1 MIYLGLLIVIAV
13 VVHLMRKKKPV
24 EQPKQ
29 DKPKSDESTVIVSP
43 TIKDGEKVTV
53 AKDGVKTEGTVKIL
67 PVGFQIFNSKGQIIF
82 DLDDISYVVYGS
94 GDTGYSDGSISD
106 ARITDKS
113 FIFVYYS
120 EREFFKDMTPGETFY
135 IISGSHEMEAFPL
148 LKIKNG
154 QISWSYNST
163 MAKKYYK
170 VRYKFFYGGVPLD

>member
-1 MIYLGLLIVIAV
+1 MIYAGLLIVIAV
-13 VVHLMRKKKPV
+13 VVYLMWKKKPA

-29 DKPKSDESTVIVSP
+29 DKPKLDESTATVSP
-43 TIKDGEKVTV
+43 TIKNGEKVTV
-53 AKDGVKTEGTVKIL
+53 VKDGVKTEGTVKIL
-67 PVGFQIFNSKGQIIF
+67 PAGFQIFNNKGQIIF

-120 EREFFKDMTPGETFY
+120 EREFLKDVAPEETF
-135 IISGSHEMEAFPL
+135 HAMENEMEAFPL

-163 MAKKYYK
+163 MAKKYHK
-170 VRYKFFYGGVPLD
+170 IRYKFFYGGVPLD